1 MNNKFPCSRH
11 MFPKMIVHA
20 VEPKDS
26 LTDYNKATLN
36 LHQLSGKEGDH
47 VSAGVEPQNS
57 LEQTALKK

>member
-1 MNNKFPCSRH
+1 

-57 LEQTALKK
+57 LEQTALKKSA